1 MTNFERLTVK
11 SAEAIQAAA
20 NSARQAGNP
29 QVEDL
34 HLLDALL
41 SQEEGIVVP
50 VLQKVGVNVARLRD
64 GLREQVERLPKQFG
78 GSQPTISRELN
89 EILDVAEKTAREL
102 KDEYISTEHLLL
114 GLAERKGS
122 ARDLLS
128 GQGATRK
135 ALEQA
140 LEQVRGSH
148 RVTDQTP
155 EEKYQALQRYSVD
168 LTERA
173 RRGKLDPVIGR
184 DEEIRRVIQ
193 VLSRRT
199 KNNPVLIGE
208 PGVGKTAIV
217 EGLAQRVVSGDV
229 PEGLRDK
236 SVVSLDIGAMLA
248 GAKYRGEFE
257 ERLKAVLKEITDAEG
272 RFIVFI
278 DELHTIVG
286 AGKTEGSPDAG
297 NMLKP
302 ALARGELRVVG
313 ATTLDEYRKYIEKD
327 AALERRFQPVFVG
340 EPSVE
345 DTIAI
350 LRGLKERYEVH
361 HGVRIT
367 DPAIVAAAMLSDR
380 YIGDRFLPD
389 KAIDLIDESASR
401 LRIEIDSLPQEIDE
415 VERKIVQLEIEKQ
428 ALQKENDPASRERL
442 ERVEA
447 EIADLRERSSGM
459 KAQWQAEKQAISGLR
474 EMKER
479 LDELKV
485 EVERATRIGD
495 LARAAEIQ
503 YGEMPALQSEVQEAE
518 GRLGELQKDFR
529 YLKEEVG
536 ADDIAEVVARW
547 TGIPV
552 SRMLQSE
559 RNRLAHLDEH
569 LNERVIGQ
577 PEATRAV
584 ADAVRRSR
592 AGLQDPNRPIGSFIF
607 LGPTGVGK
615 TETARALAEFLFDD
629 EDAMVRIDMS
639 EYMERHSVARL
650 IGAPPGYVGYEEGG
664 QLTEAVRRRPYSV
677 ILFDEIEKAHPDVF
691 NLLLQILD
699 DGRLTDSQG
708 RVVGFRNTVI
718 IMTSNIGSPLI
729 LEQAERMRA
738 PETRVEVETAVLAE
752 LRRVFRPEFL
762 NRVDDIIVFRP
773 LAMDDLK
780 RIVELQLG
788 RLEAMLAERKLS
800 IVLDEEAKE
809 LIAEE
814 GYDPAYGARP
824 LKRAIQRL
832 IQNPLAIRLL
842 EGEFDEGARIHVV
855 RESGSRQLSF
865 RRGDPDPGE
874 AAAVA

>member
-1 MTNFERLTVK
+1 MINFDRLTVR
-11 SAEAIQAAA
+11 SAEAIQQAA
-20 NSARQAGNP
+20 SVARQAGNP

-34 HLLDALL
+34 HVLDALL
-41 SQEEGIVVP
+41 AQDDGIVVP
-50 VLQKVGVNVARLRD
+50 ILQKVGVNVARVRDDLRA
-64 GLREQVERLPKQFG
+64 GLDRLPKQ
-78 GSQPTISRELN
+78 SDAQPTLSRELN
-89 EILDVAEKTAREL
+89 AILDRAEKEARDL

-114 GLAERKGS
+114 ALAEKKGS
-122 ARDLLS
+122 STRELLAA
-128 GQGATRK
+128 QGATLD
-135 ALEQA
+135 ALRQA

-148 RVTDQTP
+148 QVTDQNP
-155 EEKYQALQRYSVD
+155 EEKYQALRRFSTD
-168 LTERA
+168 LTDRA
-173 RRGKLDPVIGR
+173 RAGKLDPVIGR
-184 DEEIRRVIQ
+184 DEEVRRIVQ

-217 EGLAQRVVSGDV
+217 EGLAQRIVSGDI

-236 SVVSLDIGAMLA
+236 TVVSLDMATMLA

-257 ERLKAVLKEITDAEG
+257 ERLKAVLKEITDAAG
-272 RFIVFI
+272 KFIVFI

-327 AALERRFQPVFVG
+327 PALERRFQPVFVG

-367 DPAIVAAAMLSDR
+367 DPAIVAAATLSDR

-415 VERKIVQLEIEKQ
+415 VERRVTQLEIERQ
-428 ALQKENDPASRERL
+428 ALQKESDAVSRERL

-447 EIADLRERSSGM
+447 ELAELRERGSGM
-459 KAQWQAEKQAISGLR
+459 KAQWQSEKDAIANIRG
-474 EMKER
+474 MKER
-479 LDELKV
+479 LDELKI
-485 EVERATRIGD
+485 EMERATRTGD

-503 YGEMPALQSEVQEAE
+503 YGELPELQKQGQQGE
-518 GRLGELQKDFR
+518 GRLEELQRDFR
-529 YLKEEVG
+529 YLKEEVDE
-536 ADDIAEVVARW
+536 DDIAEVVARW

-552 SRMLQSE
+552 TRMLQSE
-559 RNRLAHLDEH
+559 RDRVARLDEH

-577 PEATRAV
+577 PEATKAV

-592 AGLQDPNRPIGSFIF
+592 AGLQDPNRPVGSFIF

-639 EYMERHSVARL
+639 EYMERHAVSRL
-650 IGAPPGYVGYEEGG
+650 IGAPPGYVGYDEGG

-677 ILFDEIEKAHPDVF
+677 ILFDEIEKAHSDVF
-691 NLLLQILD
+691 NIMLQILD
-699 DGRLTDSQG
+699 DGRLTDSHG
-708 RVVGFRNTVI
+708 RAVNFRNSVI
-718 IMTSNIGSPLI
+718 IMTSNIGSPMI
-729 LEQAERMRA
+729 LEQNDRMSDPDGRA
-738 PETRVEVETAVLAE
+738 EVEAAVLLE
-752 LRRVFRPEFL
+752 MRRHFRPEFL
-762 NRVDDIIVFRP
+762 NRVDDVVVFKP
-773 LAMDDLK
+773 LDTADLK
-780 RIVELQLG
+780 RIVDLQLR
-788 RLEAMLAERKLS
+788 RLERMLAERKMS
-800 IVLDEEAKE
+800 IEMTDAAKA
-809 LIAEE
+809 LIVEE

-832 IQNPLAIRLL
+832 VQNPLAIRML
-842 EGEFDEGARIHVV
+842 EGDFEDGDRVRID
-855 RESGSRQLSF
+855 REPGSAQLTF
-865 RRGDPDPGE
+865 EPVKAD
-874 AAAVA
+874 AAG

>member
-1 MTNFERLTVK
+1 MINFDRLTVK
-11 SAEAIQAAA
+11 SAEGLQAAA
-20 NSARQAGNP
+20 NTARQAGNP
-29 QVEDL
+29 TVEDV

-41 SQEEGIVVP
+41 AQEEGIVVP
-50 VLQKVGVNVARLRD
+50 VLQKVGVNVT
-64 GLREQVERLPKQFG
+64 GLRAELAGALKRLPTQYG
-78 GSQPTISRELN
+78 GSQPSISRELN
-89 EILDVAEKTAREL
+89 EILDRAEKEARDL

-122 ARDLLS
+122 TSRDLLS
-128 GQGATRK
+128 AQGATRETLLE
-135 ALEQA
+135 ALQ
-140 LEQVRGSH
+140 QVRGAH

-155 EEKYQALQRYSVD
+155 ETQYQALQRFSID

-184 DEEIRRVIQ
+184 DEEIRRVVQ

-229 PEGLRDK
+229 PEGLRNK
-236 SVVSLDIGAMLA
+236 TLISLDISAMLA
-248 GAKYRGEFE
+248 GAKFRGEFE
-257 ERLKAVLKEITDAEG
+257 ERLKAVLKEITESEG
-272 RFIVFI
+272 KFIVFI

-313 ATTLDEYRKYIEKD
+313 ATTLDEYRQYIEKD

-367 DPAIVAAAMLSDR
+367 DPAIVAAATLSDR

-389 KAIDLIDESASR
+389 KAIDLIDEAASR

-415 VERKIVQLEIEKQ
+415 VERRVTQLEIERQ
-428 ALQKENDPASRERL
+428 ALSKETDAESQERL
-442 ERVEA
+442 QRVDE
-447 EIADLRERSSGM
+447 EISNQRERSSGM
-459 KAQWQAEKQAISGLR
+459 KAQWQSEKAAIWQLR
-474 EMKER
+474 EMKEK
-479 LDELKV
+479 LDGLRV
-485 EVERATRIGD
+485 EAERATRTGD
-495 LARAAEIQ
+495 LNRAAELQ
-503 YGEMPALQSEVQEAE
+503 YGEIPELQKRLEASE
-518 GRLGELQKDFR
+518 GRLDELQKDFK
-529 YLKEEVG
+529 YLKEEVD
-536 ADDIAEVVARW
+536 ADDIAEVVAHW

-559 RNRLAHLDEH
+559 RQRLAHLDEH
-569 LNERVIGQ
+569 LDLRVIGQ
-577 PEATRAV
+577 PTATRAV

-639 EYMERHSVARL
+639 EYMERHAVARL

-664 QLTEAVRRRPYSV
+664 QLTEQVRRRPYSV
-677 ILFDEIEKAHPDVF
+677 VLFDEIEKAHPDVF
-691 NLLLQILD
+691 NILLQILD

-708 RVVGFRNTVI
+708 RVVNFRNVVV

-729 LEQAERMRA
+729 LDHAGRMDVPEVRA
-738 PETRVEVETAVLAE
+738 DVEGAVLGE
-752 LRRVFRPEFL
+752 MRRHFRPEFL
-762 NRVDDIIVFRP
+762 NRVDDIVVFNP
-773 LAMDDLK
+773 LDRDDLK
-780 RIVELQLG
+780 RIIELQLR
-788 RLEAMLAERKLS
+788 RLERLLAERKLT
-800 IVLDEEAKE
+800 IRITDAARD

-814 GYDPAYGARP
+814 GYEPAYGARP

-832 IQNPLAIRLL
+832 VQNPLAVRVL
-842 EGEFDEGARIHVV
+842 EGEFEEGDTIMVDHEPDAAV
-855 RESGSRQLSF
+855 LSF
-865 RRGDPDPGE
+865 RTAEPAE
-874 AAAVA
+874 AVDA

>member
-1 MTNFERLTVK
+1 MPNFERFTVK
-11 SAEAIQAAA
+11 SAEAIQQAA
-20 NSARQAGNP
+20 SEARQAGNP
-29 QVEDL
+29 AIEDL
-34 HLLDALL
+34 HLLAALL
-41 SQEEGIVVP
+41 AQEEGIVVP
-50 VLQKVGVNVARLRD
+50 MLQKVGVNVTRLREE
-64 GLREQVERLPKQFG
+64 LRAALSKLPKQYG
-78 GSQPTISRELN
+78 GSQPGISRELT
-89 EILDVAEKTAREL
+89 EILDGAERFAREM
-102 KDEYISTEHLLL
+102 KDEYVSTEHLLL
-114 GLAERKGS
+114 ALAEKKGS
-122 ARDLLS
+122 TTRDLLTA
-128 GQGATRK
+128 QGASRE
-135 ALEQA
+135 ALGQA
-140 LEQVRGSH
+140 LEQVRGPH

-155 EEKYQALQRYSVD
+155 EEKYQSLQRFSTD

-173 RRGKLDPVIGR
+173 RRGRLDPVIGR
-184 DEEIRRVIQ
+184 DEEIRRLIQ

-236 SVVSLDIGAMLA
+236 SVISLDIGAMLA

-257 ERLKAVLKEITDAEG
+257 ERLKAVLKEITESEG
-272 RFIVFI
+272 KFIVFI

-313 ATTLDEYRKYIEKD
+313 ATTLDEYRQYIEKD

-340 EPSVE
+340 EPNVE

-367 DPAIVAAAMLSDR
+367 DPAIVAAATLSDR

-401 LRIEIDSLPQEIDE
+401 LRIEIDSLPREIDE
-415 VERKIVQLEIEKQ
+415 IERRVMQLEIERQ
-428 ALQKENDPASRERL
+428 ALQKETDPESRERL
-442 ERVEA
+442 QRVES
-447 EIADLRERSSGM
+447 EIAEQREKSSGM
-459 KAQWQAEKQAISGLR
+459 KARWQAEKVAIGRIR
-474 EMKER
+474 EMKEKLEALR
-479 LDELKV
+479 V
-485 EVERATRIGD
+485 EMDRATRTAD
-495 LARAAEIQ
+495 LNRAAEIQ
-503 YGEMPALQSEVQEAE
+503 YGEIPQLQKEIEAADARLAELQSQ
-518 GRLGELQKDFR
+518 GK

-536 ADDIAEVVARW
+536 ADDVAEVVARW

-559 RNRLAHLDEH
+559 RSRLAHLDEH

-577 PEATRAV
+577 PEATKAV

-639 EYMERHSVARL
+639 EYMERHAVARL
-650 IGAPPGYVGYEEGG
+650 IGAPPGYIGYEEGG

-691 NLLLQILD
+691 NIMLQILD

-708 RVVGFRNTVI
+708 RVVNFRNSVV

-729 LEQAERMRA
+729 LEQSSRMRDPTVRA
-738 PETRVEVETAVLAE
+738 EVEMLVMQE
-752 LRRVFRPEFL
+752 MRRTFRPEFL
-762 NRVDDIIVFRP
+762 NRVDDIIIFRP
-773 LAMDDLK
+773 LDVEDLK
-780 RIVELQLG
+780 RIVEIQLG
-788 RLEAMLAERKLS
+788 RVQSMLAERKLALR
-800 IVLDEEAKE
+800 ITDAAKA
-809 LIAEE
+809 LISEE

-832 IQNPLAIRLL
+832 VQNPLAIEVL
-842 EGEFDEGARIHVV
+842 EGRFEEGDTIVVDHEPGAAR
-855 RESGSRQLSF
+855 LTF
-865 RRGDPDPGE
+865 E
-874 AAAVA
+874 AADGGTR

>member
-1 MTNFERLTVK
+1 MPNFERFTVK
-11 SAEAIQAAA
+11 STEAIQSAATE
-20 NSARQAGNP
+20 ARQGGNP
-29 QVEDL
+29 AIEDI
-34 HLLDALL
+34 HLLSALL
-41 SQEEGIVVP
+41 AQPEGIVVP
-50 VLQKVGVNVARLRD
+50 MLQKVGVNVSRLRD
-64 GLREQVERLPKQFG
+64 ALQSALGRMPTQYG
-78 GSQPTISRELN
+78 GSQPTISRELTD
-89 EILDVAEKTAREL
+89 ILDGAEKEARDL
-102 KDEYISTEHLLL
+102 KDEYVSTEHLLL
-114 GLAERKGS
+114 ALAGKKGS
-122 ARDLLS
+122 TVQELLS
-128 GQGATRK
+128 SQGATRDT
-135 ALEQA
+135 LVQA
-140 LEQVRGSH
+140 LEQVRGPH
-148 RVTDQTP
+148 RVIDQNP
-155 EEKYQALQRYSVD
+155 EEKYQALQRFSTD

-173 RRGKLDPVIGR
+173 RAGKLDPVIGR
-184 DEEIRRVIQ
+184 DEEIRRLVQ

-208 PGVGKTAIV
+208 PGVGKTAIA

-236 SVVSLDIGAMLA
+236 SVITLDIAAMLA

-257 ERLKAVLKEITDAEG
+257 ERLKAVLKEITESEG

-313 ATTLDEYRKYIEKD
+313 ATTLDEYRQYIEKD
-327 AALERRFQPVFVG
+327 AALERRFQPVYVG

-367 DPAIVAAAMLSDR
+367 DPAIVAAATLSDR

-415 VERKIVQLEIEKQ
+415 IERRVMQLEIEHQ
-428 ALQKENDPASRERL
+428 ALQKETDPESRERL
-442 ERVEA
+442 ERVES
-447 EIADLRERSSGM
+447 EIAELREKSSGM
-459 KAQWQAEKQAISGLR
+459 KAQWHAEKAAIARIR

-479 LDELKV
+479 LEELRV
-485 EVERATRIGD
+485 EGERVTRTAD
-495 LARAAEIQ
+495 LNRAAEIQ
-503 YGEMPALQSEVQEAE
+503 YGEIPQ
-518 GRLGELQKDFR
+518 LQKDIEQAEDRLAELQQEFK
-529 YLKEEVG
+529 YLKEEVD
-536 ADDIAEVVARW
+536 ADDVAEVVARW

-559 RNRLAHLDEH
+559 RQRLAHLDEH
-569 LNERVIGQ
+569 LNQRVIGQ
-577 PEATRAV
+577 PEATKAV

-629 EDAMVRIDMS
+629 EEAMVRIDMS
-639 EYMERHSVARL
+639 EYMERHAVARL
-650 IGAPPGYVGYEEGG
+650 IGAPPGYIGYEEGG

-691 NLLLQILD
+691 NILLQILD

-708 RVVGFRNTVI
+708 RLVNFRNSVV
-718 IMTSNIGSPLI
+718 IMTSNIGSPMI
-729 LEQAERMRA
+729 LEQSGRMRD
-738 PETRVEVETAVLAE
+738 PDVREEVEAAVLQE
-752 LRRVFRPEFL
+752 MRRTFRPEFL
-762 NRVDDIIVFRP
+762 NRVDDIVVFRP
-773 LAMDDLK
+773 LDVDDLK
-780 RIVELQLG
+780 RIVDIQLR
-788 RLEAMLAERKLS
+788 RLETMLAERKLTLN
-800 IVLDEEAKE
+800 ITDAAKA
-809 LIAEE
+809 LISEE

-832 IQNPLAIRLL
+832 VQNPLAIQVL
-842 EGEFDEGARIHVV
+842 EGAFDEGDTIVV
-855 RESGSRQLSF
+855 DRGEGDGRLEF
-865 RRGDPDPGE
+865 RKG
-874 AAAVA
+874 